1 MQVYQK
7 AGRKYFVIDP
17 GLETCG
23 LLKGPKP
30 KGCSAVAALCAAM
43 LEGSLMVGPFLP
55 DDPLA

>member
-17 GLETCG
+17 GTQTCG
-23 LLKGPKP
+23 LLEGRKP